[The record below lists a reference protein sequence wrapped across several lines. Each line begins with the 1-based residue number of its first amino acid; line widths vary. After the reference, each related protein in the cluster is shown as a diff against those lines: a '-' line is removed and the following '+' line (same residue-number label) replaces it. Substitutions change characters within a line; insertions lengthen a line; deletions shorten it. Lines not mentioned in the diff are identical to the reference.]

1 MVEIGENFGLIKVI
15 ELSDLSIFSNSI
27 GENFGLT
34 KVIELSDLSIFS
46 NSIGK
51 FRLMKV
57 IELSDCF
64 CSSASMYS
72 SSMYSADITDDTFL
86 SQDKI
91 FEHSKHKKENKYS
104 AREKTVKD
112 CDSDDDLPSFQS
124 VQLKDQ
130 YSKGQVVF
138 AKIKKYPY
146 WPAVFYK
153 MASKSH
159 GYIHFLEKAT
169 ENTKQTIKVP
179 LKNIK
184 HFNCPEKEEIIS
196 IGRKNDDFNFGM
208 NQAEDYLCKRALGK
222 IPSFFDN
229 SIADKCIEGET
240 QTLYQ
245 KSHHLKMTTDNDTL
259 SEITNKKR
267 LTTNEV
273 NDQIT
278 KGVAV
283 NPRLMESIML
293 SRVTL
298 QNIATGKEFSY
309 RHAVYTKGNRK
320 EKSGLKWLGGYG
332 PLNDQESDTVVETL
346 LSWYKEDHLPYNPI
360 SYVLDVWLPESIIR
374 GIASINNLN
383 YEEAEE
389 LYQE

>member
-15 ELSDLSIFSNSI
+15 ELSDLSIFNNS
-27 GENFGLT
+27 L
-34 KVIELSDLSIFS
+34 
-46 NSIGK
+46 GK
-51 FRLMKV
+51 FGLMKV
-57 IELSDCF
+57 IELSDLNCF
-64 CSSASMYS
+64 CSSASMHS
-72 SSMYSADITDDTFL
+72 SSIYSADITDDTIL

-91 FEHSKHKKENKYS
+91 FEQSKQKKENKYS
-104 AREKTVKD
+104 DVINKKTIKD

-184 HFNCPEKEEIIS
+184 HFICTERDEIIS

-208 NQAEDYLCKRALGK
+208 NQAEDYLRKRALGK

-229 SIADKCIEGET
+229 PIADKCIEGET
-240 QTLYQ
+240 QTLY
-245 KSHHLKMTTDNDTL
+245 KKNHHLKMTSDSDTL
-259 SEITNKKR
+259 SEITNEKR

-273 NDQIT
+273 NKNDQIT
-278 KGVAV
+278 KGIAV

-293 SRVTL
+293 SRITL

-309 RHAVYTKGNRK
+309 RHTVYTKGNRK